1 MRADMSEE
9 RYLTKM
15 RQLNRDNSYM
25 ARLNDLLARVKK
37 HLLMGRLLEMA
48 FSALEGALEASE
60 KLKVEKLIYDNQS

>member
-1 MRADMSEE
+1 MSEE